1 MEPAANQAA
10 PPALA
15 AALERLWAR
24 FLPEFRERISIVEA
38 AAQSFAANA
47 LTADQREAAHAAA
60 HKLSGTLGT
69 FNLPRGTNLARELE
83 LAFATAP
90 DPASASHVASLAAEL
105 RTLIETR
112 K

>member
-15 AALERLWAR
+15 ATLDRLWTR
-24 FLPEFRERISIVEA
+24 FLPDFRERVSIVEA
-38 AAQSFAANA
+38 AAQALAAGP
-47 LTADQREAAHAAA
+47 LTVEQQEAAHAAA

-69 FNLPRGTNLARELE
+69 FNLPRGTDLARELE
-83 LAFATAP
+83 LAFAAAP
-90 DPASASHVASLAAEL
+90 DPASAPRLVSLAAEL

>member
-15 AALERLWAR
+15 AALERLWVR
-24 FLPEFRERISIVEA
+24 FLPEMRERVSLVDS
-38 AAQSFAANA
+38 AAQSLAAGS
-47 LTADQREAAHAAA
+47 LTPEQLDAAHAAA

-69 FNLPRGTNLARELE
+69 FNLPRGTDLARELE
-83 LAFATAP
+83 LVFASAP
-90 DPASASHVASLAAEL
+90 DPASAPRLASLVAEL
-105 RTLIETR
+105 RSLIESR

>member
-15 AALERLWAR
+15 AALERLWTR
-24 FLPEFRERISIVEA
+24 FLPEMRERASIVEA
-38 AAQSFAANA
+38 AMQSLAAGA
-47 LTADQREAAHAAA
+47 LTLNQREAAHAAA

-69 FNLPRGTNLARELE
+69 FNLPRGTDLARELE
-83 LAFATAP
+83 LAFAAAP
-90 DPASASHVASLAAEL
+90 DPASAPRLASLAAEL